1 MPDDAV
7 TLEYL
12 LDHVWVVGDPDTVAE
27 RLAMLVREVGGFGV
41 LLVIGHEWQP
51 RAGWLRSMT
60 LLRDQVLPQLARH
73 G

>member
-1 MPDDAV
+1 MRLGYFAMP
-7 TLEYL
+7 L
-12 LDHVWVVGDPDTVAE
+12 HPPGSDPARTMEED
-27 RLAMLVREVGGFGV
+27 
-41 LLVIGHEWQP
+41 LVIGHEWQP